1 MGQNR
6 KLCLNAHGCLP
17 RTLHYYQLQPLN
29 YCSCK
34 LGVYLEYLDMGA
46 HVAACPIE
54 SPWAQA
60 LDIVILIIVDK
71 YFNHHSYSV
80 YVNWSILEYLM
91 GFLPQ
96 SQYH

>member
-1 MGQNR
+1 M
-6 KLCLNAHGCLP
+6 
-17 RTLHYYQLQPLN
+17 
-29 YCSCK
+29 
-34 LGVYLEYLDMGA
+34 EYLDMGA

-60 LDIVILIIVDK
+60 LDIVSLIIVDK